1 MESVK
6 RDAVIHAVPTRKQPS
21 RVQEVP
27 RESPSE
33 LDLPLDSVGPG
44 GIRDSAF
51 LRSPHVMLLFI
62 DHFERQALGCLRLLL
77 GVRLSPF
84 LFCVHGAPEP
94 GSSVQGGRS
103 FVLATS
109 QDSNQDH
116 GPVCSP
122 QRCHMANLATL
133 QPCPCCQPPLPSI
146 SRPILRLGIGSCCD
160 ALGLEPSL

>member
-1 MESVK
+1 MLGKAAESSFFPRLCCLVQVK
-6 RDAVIHAVPTRKQPS
+6 NYFGTRIMKQTKKLFVFKAWS
-21 RVQEVP
+21 
-27 RESPSE
+27 SSE
-33 LDLPLDSVGPG
+33 PLEMSNCAM
-44 GIRDSAF
+44 R
-51 LRSPHVMLLFI
+51 
-62 DHFERQALGCLRLLL
+62 
-77 GVRLSPF
+77 
-84 LFCVHGAPEP
+84 CVHGAPEP